1 MRTKRLVG
9 PTVISL
15 ILSGMLADY
24 LFMSGSRW
32 SPLRFLVEVFSVLEA
47 IFTPVFDP
55 ALYAW
60 MGSIIVPI
68 FLGAFVIVLLWLS
81 ITSAKTAMR
90 EATPTIA
97 AADAV
102 TLAQATTAPNPAVV
116 PTPGVAPGSSQAWH
130 YKLTTRLVLSF
141 GMVGMLFG
149 IAVCV
154 IVYIFLSRGLR
165 KEGENHVNVMATGIR
180 EIVAP
185 NLGAGRAEEAAAAI
199 EEYAINNSVAYLY
212 VEQPD
217 GSMIAYWPF
226 DLPRYLRR
234 DFPASAKRALRGAE
248 SQYRGFEVYEVA
260 KRLGDGDSGFIHL
273 AIWRQAMITEAQRI
287 VAVIAA
293 TYFIVLC
300 CVIAAFVSLARSLN
314 RPVAELVAYAK
325 RISEGCFAAPLSV
338 QVGDELGDIALALE
352 RLRSSLHAAT
362 VRLGEE
368 PLTRRPEQIGEAT
381 NRETC

>member
-15 ILSGMLADY
+15 VLSGMLADY

-68 FLGAFVIVLLWLS
+68 VLGAFVIVLLWLS

-90 EATPTIA
+90 EATPSIA

-102 TLAQATTAPNPAVV
+102 TLAQATTAPTPVVV

-130 YKLTTRLVLSF
+130 YKLITRLVLSF

-149 IAVCV
+149 ITVCV

-185 NLGAGRAEEAAAAI
+185 NLGAGRVDKAAAAI

-287 VAVIAA
+287 VAAIAA

-314 RPVAELVAYAK
+314 RPFAELVAYAE
-325 RISEGCFAAPLSV
+325 RISGGYFAAPPSIRLT
-338 QVGDELGDIALALE
+338 DELGDIALALE
-352 RLRSSLHAAT
+352 RLRSSLNAAT
-362 VRLGEE
+362 VRLGENILH
-368 PLTRRPEQIGEAT
+368 PGR
-381 NRETC
+381 N

>member
-24 LFMSGSRW
+24 FFMSGSRW

-68 FLGAFVIVLLWLS
+68 VLGAFVIILLWLS

-90 EATPTIA
+90 EATPSIA

-102 TLAQATTAPNPAVV
+102 TLAQMTTVPTPVVV

-141 GMVGMLFG
+141 GMVGMFFG

-185 NLGAGRAEEAAAAI
+185 NLGAGRAAEAAAAI
-199 EEYAINNSVAYLY
+199 EEYATNNSVAYLY

-300 CVIAAFVSLARSLN
+300 CVIAAFVSLARSVN
-314 RPVAELVAYAK
+314 RPFAELVAYAE
-325 RISEGCFAAPLSV
+325 RISEGHFAAPLSV
-338 QVGDELGDIALALE
+338 QVGGELGDIALALE

-368 PLTRRPEQIGEAT
+368 PLTRRPKQKGEAT